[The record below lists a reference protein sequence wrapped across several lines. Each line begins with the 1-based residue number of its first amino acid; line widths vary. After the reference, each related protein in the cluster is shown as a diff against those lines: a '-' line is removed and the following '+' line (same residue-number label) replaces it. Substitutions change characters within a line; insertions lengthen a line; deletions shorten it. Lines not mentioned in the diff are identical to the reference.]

1 MKICHIF
8 HGRNHGH
15 WNRMPP
21 ASTGII
27 WIFWQIKE
35 RLYSS
40 GSGVKINTHD
50 FVNRGKG
57 KTIIR

>member
-1 MKICHIF
+1 
-8 HGRNHGH
+8 
-15 WNRMPP
+15 MPP